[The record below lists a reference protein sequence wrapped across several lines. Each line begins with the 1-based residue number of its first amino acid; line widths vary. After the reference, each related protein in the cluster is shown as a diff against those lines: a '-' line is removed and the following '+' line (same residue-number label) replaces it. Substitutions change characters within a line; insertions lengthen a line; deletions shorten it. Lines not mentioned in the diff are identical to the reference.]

1 MDMSKKTAAI
11 QQQQQQ
17 RQELHDVNCAYGN
30 NQSLAL
36 QSNCPRRLA
45 AYSQHIEDQ
54 PAPTPIY
61 PASLPSPLMTVLL
74 KPEGG
79 RCRQHTDH
87 GHRKMSWAKP
97 QANTYTGTPQLDA
110 NWAIMQIMEHV
121 SAGDTQTWN
130 NSQTVGPVN
139 ADDATT

>member
-1 MDMSKKTAAI
+1 MMDMSKKTAAI

-61 PASLPSPLMTVLL
+61 PASLPP
-74 KPEGG
+74 
-79 RCRQHTDH
+79 R
-87 GHRKMSWAKP
+87 
-97 QANTYTGTPQLDA
+97 
-110 NWAIMQIMEHV
+110 
-121 SAGDTQTWN
+121 
-130 NSQTVGPVN
+130 
-139 ADDATT
+139 